1 MFEDDFLPEE
11 KDIIDRLNGQPYNFE
26 AMTVVT
32 NLYRAAQRM
41 RVKMEREVLSAYN
54 LSWTA
59 FDLLHNLWI
68 WEPLEMRKAAKLMG
82 VTVATVSSITNTL
95 ERKELCMR
103 LVDQRDRRLVQLKLT
118 DQGREVIEDLYPKFN
133 KGEVEI
139 IEGLTELEQKII
151 TNLLRRIIRNMDDP
165 E

>member
-11 KDIIDRLNGQPYNFE
+11 KDIISRLNGQPYNFE
-26 AMTVVT
+26 AMTVAT

-41 RVKMEREVLSAYN
+41 RVKMEREVLSAYS

-95 ERKELCMR
+95 ERKGLCVR
-103 LVDQRDRRLVQLKLT
+103 VVDPRDRRLVQLKLT
-118 DQGREVIEDLYPKFN
+118 EQGKEVIEDLYPKFN
-133 KGEVEI
+133 KGEEEV
-139 IEGLTELEQKII
+139 IEGLTDLEQKII

-165 E
+165 D